1 MPAVALTNS
10 NYSDVLGIV
19 RKALQAEGRWPRSAS
34 GKNTAVTNKAQ
45 ELGYSREEAI
55 DLGDYAEQMYE

>member
-10 NYSDVLGIV
+10 NYQEVLGIV
-19 RKALQAEGRWPRSAS
+19 RKALQAENRWPRSAW

-45 ELGYSREEAI
+45 ELGYSEIEAA
-55 DLGDYAEQMYE
+55 DLGDYAEQMYS